1 MTRLPPGDHVLQ
13 SQARA
18 LPDAPEPTV
27 AGAEVRETH
36 SAVVLLCGDR
46 AYKIKKPVNLAFL
59 DFSTPARRKVACHR
73 EFTLNRRMSPD
84 VYLEVLDILDEH
96 GEDRDSVLVMKR
108 MPADRRLAT
117 LVRQGVDV
125 TGAMRQLAKQIAA
138 FHSTARTNAEI
149 SAAGS
154 PAALRERWR
163 SNVAGLRALAPS
175 RVSPLVVDE
184 IETLSTAYVAGRRSL
199 LEDRARDG
207 WVRDGHGDLLAD
219 DIFLLPQGAQVLDCL
234 DFDDGL
240 RWMDVV
246 DDLACL
252 VMDLEHLG
260 ASDVAEQLVHDYHE
274 FSGAVEPKSL
284 SHHYV
289 AYRAVMR
296 AKVAAIRES
305 TTSGRVRNEAA
316 LEAEALADLGLRHLR
331 AGIPRLVLLGGA
343 PASGK
348 STVAD
353 QLGSRLPAAV
363 LSADRIRKEL
373 AGLNPVEHHPEAFGQ
388 GLYSAAHTVAVYE
401 ALAAKARFIIGH
413 GETVVVDASF
423 STAEQREL
431 FRRIAIDLHT
441 PLVEL
446 ECTAPN
452 QVLAARLRDR
462 DQEPSRYSDADLV
475 IGSMLAAQRES
486 WPSAVLLSTS
496 TSQEESARQ
505 ALGTI
510 EAAWQHLP

>member
-1 MTRLPPGDHVLQ
+1 VR
-13 SQARA
+13 SQARTEQGTA
-18 LPDAPEPTV
+18 GPTI

-46 AYKIKKPVNLAFL
+46 AYKVKKPVNLGFL

-73 EFTLNRRMSPD
+73 EYTLNRRMAPD
-84 VYLEVLDILDEH
+84 VYLEVLDVLDARGQPRE
-96 GEDRDSVLVMKR
+96 SVLVMKR
-108 MPADRRLAT
+108 MPEDRRLAT

-138 FHSTARTNAEI
+138 FHSTARTNTEI
-149 SAAGS
+149 SAAGT
-154 PAALRERWR
+154 PIALAERWR
-163 SNVAGLRALAPS
+163 SNITGLRALAPS
-175 RVSPLVVDE
+175 RISPVVVDE
-184 IETLSTAYVAGRRSL
+184 IETLSAAYLAGRRSL
-199 LEDRARDG
+199 LEERARAG

-246 DDLACL
+246 DDLASL
-252 VMDLEHLG
+252 VMDLERLG
-260 ASDVAEQLVHDYHE
+260 AADVAEQLVHDYHE

-296 AKVAAIRES
+296 AKVAAIRET
-305 TTSGRVRNEAA
+305 TTSGRVKDEAA
-316 LEAEALADLGLRHLR
+316 LEAEALVVLGLGHLR
-331 AGIPRLVLLGGA
+331 AGLPRLVLLGGA

-373 AGLNPVEHHPEAFGQ
+373 AGLNPVEHYPEAFGE
-388 GLYSAAHTVAVYE
+388 GLYSPAHTAAVYE
-401 ALAAKARFIIGH
+401 ALATKARFIVEH

-423 STAEQREL
+423 STAKQREL
-431 FRRIAIDLHT
+431 FHHIAVEKDT

-452 QVLAARLRDR
+452 QVLQARLRDR
-462 DQEPSRYSDADLV
+462 GQGPSRYSDADLV
-475 IGSMLAAQRES
+475 IGSKLAAQRES
-486 WPSAVLLSTS
+486 WPSAVLVNTS
-496 TSQEESARQ
+496 TSQDESARQ

-510 EAAWQHLP
+510 EAAWRHLP

>member
-1 MTRLPPGDHVLQ
+1 
-13 SQARA
+13 
-18 LPDAPEPTV
+18 
-27 AGAEVRETH
+27 
-36 SAVVLLCGDR
+36 VVLLCGDR
-46 AYKIKKPVNLAFL
+46 AYKVKKPVNLGFL

-73 EFTLNRRMSPD
+73 EFTLNRRMAPD
-84 VYLEVLDILDEH
+84 VYLEVLDVLDGH
-96 GEDRDSVLVMKR
+96 GQVRDSVLVMER
-108 MPADRRLAT
+108 MPEDRRLAT
-117 LVRQGVDV
+117 LVRQGADV
-125 TGAMRQLAKQIAA
+125 AGPVRQLAKQIAA

-154 PAALRERWR
+154 PTALGERWR
-163 SNVAGLRALAPS
+163 SNITGLRALAPS
-175 RVSPLVVDE
+175 RVCAVVVDE
-184 IETLSTAYVAGRRSL
+184 IEALSAAYLAGRESL
-199 LEDRARDG
+199 LEDRARAG

-246 DDLACL
+246 DDLASL
-252 VMDLEHLG
+252 VMDLERLG
-260 ASDVAEQLVHDYHE
+260 SADLAQQLVHDYHE

-305 TTSGRVRNEAA
+305 TTAGRVRDEAA
-316 LEAEALADLGLRHLR
+316 LEAEVLADLGLRHLR
-331 AGIPRLVLLGGA
+331 AGLPRLVLLGGA

-348 STVAD
+348 STVAE

-373 AGLNPVEHHPEAFGQ
+373 AGLDPVEHHPEAFGK
-388 GLYSAAHTVAVYE
+388 GVYSAAHTVAVYA
-401 ALAAKARFIIGH
+401 ALAAKARFIIAH

-423 STAEQREL
+423 STAGQREP
-431 FRRIAIDLHT
+431 FRRIAIDLET

-452 QVLAARLRDR
+452 QVLNARLRGR
-462 DQEPSRYSDADLV
+462 AHEPSRYSDADLV
-475 IGSMLAAQRES
+475 IGSKLAAQRES
-486 WPSAVLLSTS
+486 WPSAVLVSTS

-505 ALGTI
+505 ALGSI
-510 EAAWQHLP
+510 ETAWQRLP